1 VSYSATKNA
10 VRTVMEI
17 PSQEAGPCLRVTEV
31 SPGMIATSF
40 GDSIIDQAKAMIEGQ
55 PCEIAI
61 PPDAIARGILCN

>member
-1 VSYSATKNA
+1 
-10 VRTVMEI
+10 
-17 PSQEAGPCLRVTEV
+17 
-31 SPGMIATSF
+31 MIATSF